1 MDVVTVAAS
10 IAGILGLAGQ
20 SINGIIQLRGLFLDV
35 ASASRTIE
43 RFLRDINSL
52 LHVLHDLERLF
63 SHLSASEFDG
73 TPSTNSASLQVE
85 LEDCRRDV
93 FDWLKIAR
101 DLRPAS
107 NKGRKSWFKMFWIGI
122 NQDSVDNIRVEL
134 ERHRRAIQLNLAVI
148 GRYLTKQIFTL
159 PTKIV

>member
-1 MDVVTVAAS
+1 MDVVTVIAS

-20 SINGIIQLRGLFLDV
+20 SINGIIQLRGFFSDV

-52 LHVLHDLERLF
+52 LHVLHDVESLF
-63 SHLSASEFDG
+63 SQLSASEFDG

-85 LEDCRRDV
+85 LEDCRKDV
-93 FDWLKIAR
+93 FEWLKVAR

-107 NKGRKSWFKMFWIGI
+107 SQGRKSWFKKFWIGV
-122 NQDSVDNIRVEL
+122 NQASMDTIRIEL

-148 GRYLTKQIFTL
+148 GRYSTKQIFTA
-159 PTKIV
+159 PAKVM